1 MPLSPACDAAW
12 ASWFV
17 SALELTFQHYHL
29 HMCRAILAGA
39 GCRQRLSRQKSCVQT
54 PPIRPPRAAAAL
66 PRHPSA
72 LPKHARSLARPQHLA
87 PPQSL
92 ARHRLVSPSNPSRR
106 RKVPRRS
113 ESGTRRR
120 TRPAGDAARSP
131 STFRRR
137 CAPRAATRAPRCA
150 GLTGPRKRCGGAR
163 TARAACAT

>member
-1 MPLSPACDAAW
+1 MPLSRLVTLLGHHG
-12 ASWFV
+12 S
-17 SALELTFQHYHL
+17 
-29 HMCRAILAGA
+29 I
-39 GCRQRLSRQKSCVQT
+39 QRLISLFSTTTYTCAERFWLARAVASDWAAKRAACKRA
-54 PPIRPPRAAAAL
+54 PKRPPRAAAAL